1 MAKWI
6 SATLRHE
13 KKRFCREAQGQAL
26 SGATK
31 KSFVALGVADAQEK
45 IAKPEQQQIAGGPE

>member
-1 MAKWI
+1 M
-6 SATLRHE
+6 RHE